1 MNLPHLQS
9 AHPKRQ
15 RVLSHGALLS
25 DSRRRLELITLM
37 ARGSLDSR
45 RRLSLKEAADRLGMS
60 VLEARAC
67 FARPTAWQTFIELVG
82 TRERA
87 HR

>member
-1 MNLPHLQS
+1 MNFCHFQS

-45 RRLSLKEAADRLGMS
+45 RRLSLKEAADRLGIG

-67 FARPTAWQTFIELVG
+67 FAYPTAWKTFIELAG
-82 TRERA
+82 TRERT